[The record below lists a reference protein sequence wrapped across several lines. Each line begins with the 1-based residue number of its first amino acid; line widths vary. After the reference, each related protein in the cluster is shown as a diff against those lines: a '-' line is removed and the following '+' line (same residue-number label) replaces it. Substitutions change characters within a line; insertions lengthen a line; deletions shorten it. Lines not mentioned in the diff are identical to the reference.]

1 MSDVTPLF
9 SMDRPPIPARFA
21 TVTASQSVTPETAA
35 RMLSCTC
42 CVRSQMPGVGV
53 TAFDS
58 AVALSVVPTNRL
70 SSKVYTVSLV
80 RPGTV

>member
-1 MSDVTPLF
+1 
-9 SMDRPPIPARFA
+9 
-21 TVTASQSVTPETAA
+21 
-35 RMLSCTC
+35 
-42 CVRSQMPGVGV
+42 MPGVGV

-80 RPGTV
+80 RPVTVYPSSFAPPSALLGMSVQVAG